1 MVATAPERRGVKHQ
15 AMAAALLVVTG
26 LSMPAQAQQSTLT
39 LACKGTTTVTTME
52 DAKPEPV
59 SMGLI
64 VNFTTRTVQGFGSP
78 SLNDYPVKITGIN
91 DVTIDFDGSDNGV
104 SAISTS
110 SVSSIRG
117 SIDRVTGD
125 VEATSMLTATNP
137 PKIITSMNYLLKC
150 RPAQRMF

>member
-1 MVATAPERRGVKHQ
+1 
-15 AMAAALLVVTG
+15 
-26 LSMPAQAQQSTLT
+26 
-39 LACKGTTTVTTME
+39 
-52 DAKPEPV
+52 
-59 SMGLI
+59 
-64 VNFTTRTVQGFGSP
+64 
-78 SLNDYPVKITGIN
+78 LNDYPVKITGIN

-125 VEATSMLTATNP
+125 VEATSMLTPTNP